1 MNLFVTVF
9 DIAYNHLVFKKW
21 HIGFPENLNIMGRIA
36 LFSSGKIIIG
46 KNVKICS
53 GFRYAVLGGYP
64 KTRIF
69 SCNGAEIVIG
79 DSTGISNSIIHARK
93 CVHIGES
100 VNIGAGCLITDSD
113 HHSLNYYERCI
124 SPVDYDVKS
133 YPILIDDGAFIGANS
148 IILKG
153 VHIGKRSVI
162 GAGSVVTKDVPDDEI
177 WAGNPA
183 VFIKKIENLINN

>member
-1 MNLFVTVF
+1 MRFLCTVF
-9 DIAYNHLVFKKW
+9 DIVYNHFVFKKQ
-21 HIGFPENLNIMGRIA
+21 HVGFPKSLNIMGRIA
-36 LFSSGKIIIG
+36 LFSSGKINIG
-46 KNVKICS
+46 TNVKICS
-53 GFRYAVLGGYP
+53 GFRYAVLGGYH

-69 SCNGAEIVIG
+69 SCSGAEIVIG
-79 DSTGISNSIIHARK
+79 DSTGISNSIIYARN
-93 CVHIGES
+93 CVYIGEH

-124 SPVDYDVKS
+124 LPVDYDVKS
-133 YPILIDDGAFIGANS
+133 KPILIDDGAFIGANS

-183 VFIKKIENLINN
+183 VFIKKIENFTNF